1 MKLDTKLGLV
11 AASLAAGVLF
21 TAGGAVLA
29 ADHID
34 SPNATADSA
43 ADITDYYAWAD
54 TETTVAIV
62 AFAGLA
68 EAGSD
73 GTYDRDVLYGIHFD
87 QDGDGVSDH
96 DIWVRFGPDADGNW
110 GVQASGLGG
119 DPLEGPVGEAVT
131 GKGTQVWAGPRDDP
145 FFFDFEGFQGT
156 LDSGTLMFDSTRDFF
171 AGLNVTAIAVEVPT
185 SVVSGGGAFTTW
197 ATTRR

>member
-11 AASLAAGVLF
+11 AASLAAGVLV

-34 SPNATADSA
+34 SPNAAADSA
-43 ADITDYYAWAD
+43 ADISDFYAWAD
-54 TETTVAIV
+54 ADTTTVIV

-68 EAGSD
+68 EAGSEA
-73 GTYDRDVLYGIHFD
+73 TYDRGVLYGIHFD
-87 QDGDGVSDH
+87 QDGDGISDH
-96 DIWVRFGPDADGNW
+96 DIWVRFGQDVDGNW

-119 DPLEGPVGEAVT
+119 DPLVGPVGEAVAE
-131 GKGTQVWAGPRDDP
+131 GSAQVWAGPRDDP
-145 FFFDFEGFQGT
+145 FFFDLEGFQGT
-156 LDSGTLMFDSTRDFF
+156 LESGTLMFDSTRDFF
-171 AGLNVTAIAVEVPT
+171 AGLNVTAIAIEVPT